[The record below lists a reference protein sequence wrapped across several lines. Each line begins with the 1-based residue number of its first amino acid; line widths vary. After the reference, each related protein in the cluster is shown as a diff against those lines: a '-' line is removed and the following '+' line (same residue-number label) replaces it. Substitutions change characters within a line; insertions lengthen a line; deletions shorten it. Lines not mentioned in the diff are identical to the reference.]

1 MDLNIYSERQKPFE
15 FEKFK
20 EQISLFMLRNQIKS
34 SHSSS
39 YFKDALITLNTVVKE
54 NIIDKGEENIGK
66 NLEITFQEFDKFE
79 KSELYENLQDNE
91 KGIFSC
97 LLSFTRQYIQATK
110 ENKYYYNDQI
120 IKYETLLMT
129 SNPQEMF
136 NFSKQ
141 YFALI
146 LKNKKLSFDN
156 IIQKEITNF
165 EEKYG
170 FKDIFFRKT
179 LNIRDKIVLLKNFKT
194 LDVALEEMAK
204 ELDLP
209 TQKLSLNGLISIS
222 FEPTILGYSSATAYM
237 NKLDGHYII
246 SLGKYDDI
254 QSLKQSYFHE
264 FAHCLDYS
272 NNNTEKKMTYSEE
285 ALVKIKENSA
295 ETAIEKIMQKE
306 LGFENYHSEFKKRY
320 EIMQQ
325 EIFNLIKE
333 EFEVTGE
340 IDLIEF
346 KAKEISDLIIDNYYK
361 LDTYKLMHV
370 LIFQA
375 LMDKK
380 DYIQAMNI
388 KHMKMP
394 EEKNSDKFKSIE
406 EKIQLLREKHNY
418 VLTRNSPFFLNDSKN
433 TLLEIDKK
441 EKKHYYT
448 KPLEIFARAFETY
461 YRTEKAQYYSFVEE
475 SDKENYKILLKEAID
490 YMLPQNEI
498 TPKRTMK

>member
-15 FEKFK
+15 FKKFK
-20 EQISLFMLRNQIKS
+20 DQISLFMLRNQIKS

-39 YFKDALITLNTVVKE
+39 YFKDALTTLNIVVKE
-54 NIIDKGEENIGK
+54 QILDKSEDNINQSIEMAFE
-66 NLEITFQEFDKFE
+66 EFDKFE

-91 KGIFSC
+91 KGVFSC
-97 LLSFTRQYIQATK
+97 LLGFTRQYIQATK

-136 NFSKQ
+136 DFSKQ
-141 YFALI
+141 YFALM
-146 LKNKKLSFDN
+146 LKNKKLSFDS

-194 LDVALEEMAK
+194 LDVALEEISK
-204 ELDLP
+204 DLEIP
-209 TQKLSLNGLISIS
+209 TEKLSLNGLISIS

-254 QSLKQSYFHE
+254 KTLKQSYFHE

-272 NNNTEKKMTYSEE
+272 QNKTEKKMTYSEV
-285 ALVKIKENSA
+285 ALMQIKENPA
-295 ETAIEKIMQKE
+295 ETAIEKIMQQE
-306 LGFENYHSEFKKRY
+306 LGFENYHTNFQKQY

-333 EFEVTGE
+333 EFEIIGE
-340 IDLIEF
+340 IDLKEF
-346 KAKEISDLIIDNYYK
+346 KTKEISSLIIDNYYK

-370 LIFQA
+370 LMFQA
-375 LMDKK
+375 LWDKK
-380 DYIQAMNI
+380 DYIQAMKI
-388 KHMKMP
+388 KNMKMP
-394 EEKNSDKFKSIE
+394 EEKNSKKFKNIE
-406 EKIQLLREKHNY
+406 AKIQLLREKYNY
-418 VLTRNSPFFLNDSKN
+418 VLTGNSTFFLHEGKTN
-433 TLLEIDKK
+433 LLEIDKK
-441 EKKHYYT
+441 ENKQYYT

-461 YRTEKAQYYSFVEE
+461 YRTEKAQYYSFVEK
-475 SDKENYKILLKEAID
+475 SNKENYKNLLKEAIND
-490 YMLPQNEI
+490 MLPKNET
-498 TPKRTMK
+498 TPKRTLK